1 MCKKKREKERKKLNH
16 QLILYTRI
24 NSKLL
29 EDLNI
34 NHDTIKVLAENVV
47 KFQISHLAIF
57 LPIYLLG
64 QEK

>member
-1 MCKKKREKERKKLNH
+1 MVLGELDWCMQKNETRPPT
-16 QLILYTRI
+16 YTII
-24 NSKLL
+24 NSKWIK
-29 EDLNI
+29 DLNI